1 VILFEEVK
9 YMNDRFWKIV
19 SRVIVVIL
27 GSSLGYYLLPFIW
40 RLLNINIQVF
50 YNPIVNL
57 VLGAIILYLIY
68 WLTQPLLL
76 RSIRN
81 VEKDLRKLSIEKVII
96 SGLGVILGLVLAWLI
111 NIPLVAIGWPF
122 ISNILP
128 IVVTIV
134 LGLSGFY
141 IFSNKSAEIM
151 DLATRLPQ
159 VRRTEVTDGK
169 STVDP
174 QATAVET
181 GTATA
186 EVSTQDRY
194 TEALLAMKPAAVDDY
209 QPYKILDTSVIIDGR
224 ILDVLK
230 AGFIEGVI
238 VVPNFV
244 LKELQYIAD
253 SADSVK
259 RVRGRRGLDILNQIQ
274 ALDDVTVDFYAGD
287 FEDESEVDLKLLLLA
302 KEVNGVVVTNDYNL
316 NKVSQFHKI
325 KVLNINELANSL
337 KSVVIPG
344 EMLTVHIVKAGTERQ
359 QGVAYM
365 DDGTMIVV
373 EEGKH
378 HIDESLRVEITSA
391 IQTNAGR
398 MVFAKIAD

>member
-1 VILFEEVK
+1 
-9 YMNDRFWKIV
+9 MNERFWKIL
-19 SRVIVVIL
+19 SRVLIVIL
-27 GSSLGYYLLPFIW
+27 GSSIGYYVLPLLWDMI
-40 RLLNINIQVF
+40 NINISFF
-50 YNPIVNL
+50 YHPLFNI
-57 VLGAIILYLIY
+57 VLGAIILFLIY
-68 WLTQPLLL
+68 GLTQPLLM
-76 RSIRN
+76 RFIRN
-81 VEKDLRKLSIEKVII
+81 IERDMRQLSIEKVLV
-96 SGLGVILGLVLAWLI
+96 SAVGVIIGLVLAWLI

-122 ISNILP
+122 VSNILP
-128 IVVTIV
+128 IVLTIV
-134 LGLSGFY
+134 LGVLGFY

-151 DLATRLPQ
+151 EMITRFPQ
-159 VRRTEVTDGK
+159 VRRSESTDTAITEDVQSDKETHESDLSTHSEGLDMYTD
-169 STVDP
+169 
-174 QATAVET
+174 
-181 GTATA
+181 
-186 EVSTQDRY
+186 
-194 TEALLAMKPAAVDDY
+194 ALLSLRQAADEAY

-253 SADSVK
+253 SADSLK

-274 ALDDVTVDFYAGD
+274 ALDDVIVDFYAGD
-287 FEDESEVDLKLLLLA
+287 FDDESEVDLKLLRLA
-302 KEVNGVVVTNDYNL
+302 KLVDGVVVTNDYNL

-344 EMLTVHIVKAGTERQ
+344 ETISVHIVKAGTERQ

-378 HIDESLRVEITSA
+378 HIDETLSVEITSA

>member
-1 VILFEEVK
+1 
-9 YMNDRFWKIV
+9 MNDRFWKIV

-68 WLTQPLLL
+68 WLIQPLLL

-122 ISNILP
+122 ISNVLP
-128 IVVTIV
+128 IIVTIV

-302 KEVNGVVVTNDYNL
+302 KVVNGVVVTNDYNL

>member
-1 VILFEEVK
+1 
-9 YMNDRFWKIV
+9 MNKMNERFWKIL
-19 SRVIVVIL
+19 SRILIVIL
-27 GSSLGYYLLPFIW
+27 GSSIGYYVLPLLWGMI
-40 RLLNINIQVF
+40 NINISFF
-50 YNPIVNL
+50 YSPLFNI
-57 VLGAIILYLIY
+57 VLGAIILFLIY
-68 WLTQPLLL
+68 GLTQPLLM
-76 RSIRN
+76 RFIRN
-81 VEKDLRKLSIEKVII
+81 IERDMRQLSIEKVLV
-96 SGLGVILGLVLAWLI
+96 SAVGVIIGLVLAWLI

-128 IVVTIV
+128 IVLTIV
-134 LGLSGFY
+134 LGVLGFY

-151 DLATRLPQ
+151 EMLTRFPQ
-159 VRRTEVTDGK
+159 VRRSESTDTAITEDMQSDKEAHESDLSTHSEGLDMYTD
-169 STVDP
+169 
-174 QATAVET
+174 
-181 GTATA
+181 
-186 EVSTQDRY
+186 
-194 TEALLAMKPAAVDDY
+194 ALLSLRQAADEAY

-253 SADSVK
+253 SADSLK

-274 ALDDVTVDFYAGD
+274 ALDDVIVDFYAGD
-287 FEDESEVDLKLLLLA
+287 FDDESEVDLKLLRLA
-302 KEVNGVVVTNDYNL
+302 KLVDGVVVTNDYNL

-344 EMLTVHIVKAGTERQ
+344 ETISVHIVKAGTERQ

-378 HIDESLRVEITSA
+378 HIDETLSVEITSA

>member
-1 VILFEEVK
+1 
-9 YMNDRFWKIV
+9 MNERFWKIL
-19 SRVIVVIL
+19 SRVLIVIL
-27 GSSLGYYLLPFIW
+27 GSSIGYYVLPLLWGMI
-40 RLLNINIQVF
+40 NINISFF
-50 YNPIVNL
+50 YSPLFNI
-57 VLGAIILYLIY
+57 VLGAIILFLIY
-68 WLTQPLLL
+68 GLTQPLLM
-76 RSIRN
+76 RFIRN
-81 VEKDLRKLSIEKVII
+81 IERDMRQLSIEKVLVSAI
-96 SGLGVILGLVLAWLI
+96 GVIIGLVLAWLI

-128 IVVTIV
+128 IVLTIV
-134 LGLSGFY
+134 LGVLGFY

-151 DLATRLPQ
+151 EMLTRFPQ
-159 VRRTEVTDGK
+159 VRRSESTDTVITDDTQSDK
-169 STVDP
+169 EAYESDLSTHSEGLDM
-174 QATAVET
+174 
-181 GTATA
+181 
-186 EVSTQDRY
+186 Y
-194 TEALLAMKPAAVDDY
+194 TDALLSLRQAADEAY

-253 SADSVK
+253 SADSLK

-274 ALDDVTVDFYAGD
+274 ALDDVIVDFYAGD
-287 FEDESEVDLKLLLLA
+287 FDDESEVDLKLLRLA
-302 KEVNGVVVTNDYNL
+302 KLVDGVVVTNDYNL

-344 EMLTVHIVKAGTERQ
+344 ETISVHIVKAGTERQ

-378 HIDESLRVEITSA
+378 HIDETLSVEITSA

>member
-1 VILFEEVK
+1 
-9 YMNDRFWKIV
+9 MNERFWKIL
-19 SRVIVVIL
+19 SRVLIVIL
-27 GSSLGYYLLPFIW
+27 GSSIGYYVLPLLW
-40 RLLNINIQVF
+40 DMVNINISFF
-50 YNPIVNL
+50 YHPLFNI
-57 VLGAIILYLIY
+57 VLGAIILFLIY
-68 WLTQPLLL
+68 GLTQPLLM
-76 RSIRN
+76 RFIRN
-81 VEKDLRKLSIEKVII
+81 IERDMRQLSIEKVLV
-96 SGLGVILGLVLAWLI
+96 SAVGVIIGLVLAWLI

-128 IVVTIV
+128 IVLTIV
-134 LGLSGFY
+134 LGVLGFY

-151 DLATRLPQ
+151 EMLTRFPQ
-159 VRRTEVTDGK
+159 VRRSESTDTAITEDVQSDKETHESDLSTHSEGLDMYTD
-169 STVDP
+169 
-174 QATAVET
+174 
-181 GTATA
+181 
-186 EVSTQDRY
+186 
-194 TEALLAMKPAAVDDY
+194 ALLSLRQAADEAY

-253 SADSVK
+253 SADSLK

-274 ALDDVTVDFYAGD
+274 ALDDVIVDFYAGD
-287 FEDESEVDLKLLLLA
+287 FDDESEVDLKLLRLA
-302 KEVNGVVVTNDYNL
+302 KLVDGVVVTNDYNL

-344 EMLTVHIVKAGTERQ
+344 ETISVHIVKAGTERQ

-378 HIDESLRVEITSA
+378 HIDETLSVEITSA

>member
-1 VILFEEVK
+1 
-9 YMNDRFWKIV
+9 MNERFWKIL
-19 SRVIVVIL
+19 SRVLIVIL
-27 GSSLGYYLLPFIW
+27 GSSIGYYVLPLLWDMI
-40 RLLNINIQVF
+40 NINISFVYSPLF
-50 YNPIVNL
+50 NI
-57 VLGAIILYLIY
+57 VLGAIILFLIY
-68 WLTQPLLL
+68 GLTQPLLM
-76 RSIRN
+76 RFIRN
-81 VEKDLRKLSIEKVII
+81 IERDMRQLSIEKVLV
-96 SGLGVILGLVLAWLI
+96 SAVGVIIGLVLAWLI

-128 IVVTIV
+128 IVLTIV
-134 LGLSGFY
+134 LGVLGFY

-151 DLATRLPQ
+151 EMLTRFPQ
-159 VRRTEVTDGK
+159 VRRSESTDRAITEDAQSDKETHESDLSTHSEGHDMYTD
-169 STVDP
+169 
-174 QATAVET
+174 
-181 GTATA
+181 
-186 EVSTQDRY
+186 
-194 TEALLAMKPAAVDDY
+194 ALLSLRQAADEAY

-253 SADSVK
+253 SADSLK

-274 ALDDVTVDFYAGD
+274 ALDDVIVDFYAGD
-287 FEDESEVDLKLLLLA
+287 FDDESEVDLKLLRLA
-302 KEVNGVVVTNDYNL
+302 KLVDGVVVTNDYNL

-344 EMLTVHIVKAGTERQ
+344 ETISVHIVKAGTERQ

-378 HIDESLRVEITSA
+378 HIDETLSVEITSA

>member
-1 VILFEEVK
+1 
-9 YMNDRFWKIV
+9 MNERFWKIL
-19 SRVIVVIL
+19 SRVLTVIL
-27 GSSLGYYLLPFIW
+27 GSSIGYYVLPLLWDMI
-40 RLLNINIQVF
+40 NINFSFF
-50 YNPIVNL
+50 YYPLFNI
-57 VLGAIILYLIY
+57 VLGAIILFLIY
-68 WLTQPLLL
+68 GLTQPLLM
-76 RSIRN
+76 RFIHNIER
-81 VEKDLRKLSIEKVII
+81 DMRQLSIEKVLVSAI
-96 SGLGVILGLVLAWLI
+96 GVIIGLVLAWLI

-128 IVVTIV
+128 IVLTIV
-134 LGLSGFY
+134 LGVLGFY
-141 IFSNKSAEIM
+141 IFSNKSVEIM
-151 DLATRLPQ
+151 EMLTHFPQGRRSESMDTAITEDVQSDEETHESDLSTHSEGLDMY
-159 VRRTEVTDGK
+159 TD
-169 STVDP
+169 
-174 QATAVET
+174 
-181 GTATA
+181 
-186 EVSTQDRY
+186 
-194 TEALLAMKPAAVDDY
+194 ALLSLRQAADEAY

-253 SADSVK
+253 SADSLK

-274 ALDDVTVDFYAGD
+274 ALDDVVVDFYAGD
-287 FEDESEVDLKLLLLA
+287 FDDEPEVDLKLLRLA
-302 KEVNGVVVTNDYNL
+302 KLVDGVVVTNDYNL

-325 KVLNINELANSL
+325 KVLNINELANSV

-344 EMLTVHIVKAGTERQ
+344 ETISVHIVKAGTERQ

-378 HIDESLRVEITSA
+378 HIDETLSVEITSA

>member
-1 VILFEEVK
+1 
-9 YMNDRFWKIV
+9 MNERFWKIL
-19 SRVIVVIL
+19 SRVLIVIL
-27 GSSLGYYLLPFIW
+27 GSSIGYYVLPLLWDMI
-40 RLLNINIQVF
+40 NINISFF
-50 YNPIVNL
+50 YHPLFNI
-57 VLGAIILYLIY
+57 VLGAIILFLIY
-68 WLTQPLLL
+68 GLTQPLLM
-76 RSIRN
+76 RFIRN
-81 VEKDLRKLSIEKVII
+81 IERDMRQLSIEKVLVSAI
-96 SGLGVILGLVLAWLI
+96 GVIIGLVLAWLI

-128 IVVTIV
+128 IVLTIV
-134 LGLSGFY
+134 LGVLGFY

-151 DLATRLPQ
+151 EMLTRFPQ
-159 VRRTEVTDGK
+159 VRRSESTDTAITEDMQSDKEAHESDLSTHSEGLDMYTD
-169 STVDP
+169 
-174 QATAVET
+174 
-181 GTATA
+181 
-186 EVSTQDRY
+186 
-194 TEALLAMKPAAVDDY
+194 ALLSLRQAADEAY

-253 SADSVK
+253 SADSLK

-274 ALDDVTVDFYAGD
+274 ALDDVIVDFYAGD
-287 FEDESEVDLKLLLLA
+287 FDDESEVDLKLLRLA
-302 KEVNGVVVTNDYNL
+302 KLVDGVVVTNDYNL

-344 EMLTVHIVKAGTERQ
+344 ETISVHIVKAGTERQ

-378 HIDESLRVEITSA
+378 HIDETLSVEITSA

>member
-1 VILFEEVK
+1 
-9 YMNDRFWKIV
+9 MNKMNERFWKIL
-19 SRVIVVIL
+19 SRVLTVIL
-27 GSSLGYYLLPFIW
+27 GSSIGYYVLPLLWDMI
-40 RLLNINIQVF
+40 NINISFF
-50 YNPIVNL
+50 YYPLFNI
-57 VLGAIILYLIY
+57 VLGAIILFLIY
-68 WLTQPLLL
+68 GLTQPLLM
-76 RSIRN
+76 RFIRN
-81 VEKDLRKLSIEKVII
+81 IERDMRQLSIEKVLVSAI
-96 SGLGVILGLVLAWLI
+96 GVIIGLVLAWLI

-128 IVVTIV
+128 IVLTIV
-134 LGLSGFY
+134 LGVLGFY
-141 IFSNKSAEIM
+141 IFSNKNAEIM
-151 DLATRLPQ
+151 DMLTRFPQ
-159 VRRTEVTDGK
+159 VRRSESTD
-169 STVDP
+169 
-174 QATAVET
+174 TAVTEDVQLDKET
-181 GTATA
+181 R
-186 EVSTQDRY
+186 ESDLSTHS
-194 TEALLAMKPAAVDDY
+194 EALDMYTDALLSLRQAADEAY

-253 SADSVK
+253 SADSLK

-274 ALDDVTVDFYAGD
+274 ALDDVVVDFYAGD
-287 FEDESEVDLKLLLLA
+287 FDDESEVDLKLLRLA
-302 KEVNGVVVTNDYNL
+302 KLVDGVVVTNDYNL

-325 KVLNINELANSL
+325 KVLNINELANSV

-344 EMLTVHIVKAGTERQ
+344 ETISVHIVKAGTERQ

-378 HIDESLRVEITSA
+378 HIDETLSVEITSA

>member
-1 VILFEEVK
+1 
-9 YMNDRFWKIV
+9 MNERFWKIL
-19 SRVIVVIL
+19 SRVLTVIL
-27 GSSLGYYLLPFIW
+27 GSSIGYYVLPLLWDMI
-40 RLLNINIQVF
+40 NINISFF
-50 YNPIVNL
+50 YSPLFNI
-57 VLGAIILYLIY
+57 VLGAIILFLIY
-68 WLTQPLLL
+68 GLTQPLLM
-76 RSIRN
+76 RFIRN
-81 VEKDLRKLSIEKVII
+81 IERDMRQLSIEKVLV
-96 SGLGVILGLVLAWLI
+96 SAVGVIIGLVLAWLI

-128 IVVTIV
+128 IVLTIV
-134 LGLSGFY
+134 LGVLGFY
-141 IFSNKSAEIM
+141 IFSNKSVEIM
-151 DLATRLPQ
+151 EMLTRFPQ
-159 VRRTEVTDGK
+159 VRRSESADTAISEDVQLDKETRESDLSTHSEDLDMYTD
-169 STVDP
+169 
-174 QATAVET
+174 
-181 GTATA
+181 
-186 EVSTQDRY
+186 
-194 TEALLAMKPAAVDDY
+194 ALLSLRQAADEAY

-253 SADSVK
+253 SADSLK

-274 ALDDVTVDFYAGD
+274 ALDDVVVDFYTGD
-287 FEDESEVDLKLLLLA
+287 FDDEPEVDLKLLRLA
-302 KEVNGVVVTNDYNL
+302 KLVDGVVVTNDYNL

-325 KVLNINELANSL
+325 KVLNINELANSV

-344 EMLTVHIVKAGTERQ
+344 ETISVHIVKAGTERQ

-378 HIDESLRVEITSA
+378 HIDETLSVEITSA

>member
-1 VILFEEVK
+1 
-9 YMNDRFWKIV
+9 MNERFWKIL
-19 SRVIVVIL
+19 SRVLIVIL
-27 GSSLGYYLLPFIW
+27 GSSIGYYVLPLLWDMI
-40 RLLNINIQVF
+40 NINISFF
-50 YNPIVNL
+50 YSPLFNI
-57 VLGAIILYLIY
+57 VLGAIILFLIY
-68 WLTQPLLL
+68 GLTQPLLM
-76 RSIRN
+76 RFIRN
-81 VEKDLRKLSIEKVII
+81 IERDMRQLSIEKVLVSAI
-96 SGLGVILGLVLAWLI
+96 GVIIGLVLAWLI

-128 IVVTIV
+128 IVLTIV
-134 LGLSGFY
+134 LGVLGFY

-151 DLATRLPQ
+151 EMLTRFPQ
-159 VRRTEVTDGK
+159 VRRSESTDTAITEDVQSDKETHESDLSTHSEGLDMYTD
-169 STVDP
+169 
-174 QATAVET
+174 
-181 GTATA
+181 
-186 EVSTQDRY
+186 
-194 TEALLAMKPAAVDDY
+194 ALLSLRQAADEAY

-253 SADSVK
+253 SADSLK

-274 ALDDVTVDFYAGD
+274 ALDDVIVDFYAGD
-287 FEDESEVDLKLLLLA
+287 FDDESEVDLKLLRLA
-302 KEVNGVVVTNDYNL
+302 KLVDGVVVTNDYNL

-344 EMLTVHIVKAGTERQ
+344 ETISVHIVKAGTERQ

-378 HIDESLRVEITSA
+378 HIDETLSVEITSA

>member
-1 VILFEEVK
+1 
-9 YMNDRFWKIV
+9 MNERFWKIL
-19 SRVIVVIL
+19 SRVLIVIL
-27 GSSLGYYLLPFIW
+27 GSSIGYYVLPLLWDMI
-40 RLLNINIQVF
+40 NINISFF
-50 YNPIVNL
+50 YYPLFNI
-57 VLGAIILYLIY
+57 VLGAIILFLIY
-68 WLTQPLLL
+68 GLTRPLLM
-76 RSIRN
+76 RFFRN
-81 VEKDLRKLSIEKVII
+81 IERDMRQLSIEKLLVSAVGII
-96 SGLGVILGLVLAWLI
+96 IGLVLAWLI

-128 IVVTIV
+128 IVLTIV
-134 LGLSGFY
+134 LGVLGFY

-151 DLATRLPQ
+151 EMLTRFPQ
-159 VRRTEVTDGK
+159 VRRSESTNTAIAEDVQSDKETQESNISTHSEGLDIYTD
-169 STVDP
+169 
-174 QATAVET
+174 
-181 GTATA
+181 
-186 EVSTQDRY
+186 
-194 TEALLAMKPAAVDDY
+194 ALLSLRQAADEAY

-253 SADSVK
+253 SADSLK

-274 ALDDVTVDFYAGD
+274 ALDDVVVDFYTGD
-287 FEDESEVDLKLLLLA
+287 FDDEPEVDLKLLRLA
-302 KEVNGVVVTNDYNL
+302 KLVDGVVVTNDYNL

-325 KVLNINELANSL
+325 KVLNINELANSV

-344 EMLTVHIVKAGTERQ
+344 ETISVHIVKAGTERQ

-378 HIDESLRVEITSA
+378 HIDETLSVEITSA

>member
-1 VILFEEVK
+1 
-9 YMNDRFWKIV
+9 MNERFWKIL
-19 SRVIVVIL
+19 SRVLIVIL
-27 GSSLGYYLLPFIW
+27 GSSIGYYVLPLLWDMI
-40 RLLNINIQVF
+40 NINISFF
-50 YNPIVNL
+50 YSPLFNI
-57 VLGAIILYLIY
+57 VLGAIILFLIY
-68 WLTQPLLL
+68 GLTQPLLM
-76 RSIRN
+76 RFIRN
-81 VEKDLRKLSIEKVII
+81 IERDMRQLSIEKVLVSAI
-96 SGLGVILGLVLAWLI
+96 GVIIGLVLAWLI

-128 IVVTIV
+128 IVLTIV
-134 LGLSGFY
+134 LGVLGFY

-151 DLATRLPQ
+151 EMLTRFPQ
-159 VRRTEVTDGK
+159 VRRSESTDTAITDDTQSDK
-169 STVDP
+169 EAHESDLSTHSEGHDM
-174 QATAVET
+174 
-181 GTATA
+181 
-186 EVSTQDRY
+186 Y
-194 TEALLAMKPAAVDDY
+194 TDALLSLRQAADEAY

-253 SADSVK
+253 SADSLK

-274 ALDDVTVDFYAGD
+274 ALDDVVVDFYAGD
-287 FEDESEVDLKLLLLA
+287 FDDESEVDLKLLRLA
-302 KEVNGVVVTNDYNL
+302 KLVDGVVVTNDYNL

-344 EMLTVHIVKAGTERQ
+344 ETISVHIVKAGTERQ

-378 HIDESLRVEITSA
+378 HIDETLSVEITSA

>member
-1 VILFEEVK
+1 
-9 YMNDRFWKIV
+9 MNERFWKIL
-19 SRVIVVIL
+19 SRVLIVIL
-27 GSSLGYYLLPFIW
+27 GSSIGYYVLPLLWDMI
-40 RLLNINIQVF
+40 NINISFF
-50 YNPIVNL
+50 YYPLFNI
-57 VLGAIILYLIY
+57 VLGAIILFLIY
-68 WLTQPLLL
+68 GLTQPLLM
-76 RSIRN
+76 RFIRN
-81 VEKDLRKLSIEKVII
+81 IERDMRQLSIEKVLVSAI
-96 SGLGVILGLVLAWLI
+96 GVIIGLVLAWLI

-128 IVVTIV
+128 IVLTIV
-134 LGLSGFY
+134 LGVLGFY

-151 DLATRLPQ
+151 EMLTRFPQ
-159 VRRTEVTDGK
+159 VRRSESTDTAITEDMQSDKEAHESDLSTHSEGLDMYTD
-169 STVDP
+169 
-174 QATAVET
+174 
-181 GTATA
+181 
-186 EVSTQDRY
+186 
-194 TEALLAMKPAAVDDY
+194 ALLSLRQAADEAY

-253 SADSVK
+253 SADSLK

-274 ALDDVTVDFYAGD
+274 ALDDVIVDFYAGD
-287 FEDESEVDLKLLLLA
+287 FDDESEVDLKLLRLA
-302 KEVNGVVVTNDYNL
+302 KLVDGVVVTNDYNL

-344 EMLTVHIVKAGTERQ
+344 ETISVHIVKAGTERQ

-378 HIDESLRVEITSA
+378 HIDETLSVEITSA

>member
-1 VILFEEVK
+1 
-9 YMNDRFWKIV
+9 MNKMNERFWKIL
-19 SRVIVVIL
+19 SRILIVIL
-27 GSSLGYYLLPFIW
+27 GSSIGYYVLPLLWDMI
-40 RLLNINIQVF
+40 NINISFF
-50 YNPIVNL
+50 YSPLFNI
-57 VLGAIILYLIY
+57 VLGAIILFLIY
-68 WLTQPLLL
+68 GLTQPLLM
-76 RSIRN
+76 RFIRN
-81 VEKDLRKLSIEKVII
+81 IERDMRQLSIEKVLV
-96 SGLGVILGLVLAWLI
+96 SAVGVIIGLVLAWLI

-128 IVVTIV
+128 IVLTIV
-134 LGLSGFY
+134 LGVLGFY

-151 DLATRLPQ
+151 EMLTRFPQ
-159 VRRTEVTDGK
+159 VRRSESTDTAITEDMQSDKEAHESDLSTHSEGLDMYTD
-169 STVDP
+169 
-174 QATAVET
+174 
-181 GTATA
+181 
-186 EVSTQDRY
+186 
-194 TEALLAMKPAAVDDY
+194 ALLSLRQAADEAY

-253 SADSVK
+253 SADSLK

-274 ALDDVTVDFYAGD
+274 ALDDVIVDFYAGD
-287 FEDESEVDLKLLLLA
+287 FDDESEVDLKLLRLA
-302 KEVNGVVVTNDYNL
+302 KLVDGVVVTNDYNL

-344 EMLTVHIVKAGTERQ
+344 ETISVHIVKAGTERQ

-378 HIDESLRVEITSA
+378 HIDETLSVEITSA

>member
-1 VILFEEVK
+1 
-9 YMNDRFWKIV
+9 MRF
-19 SRVIVVIL
+19 
-27 GSSLGYYLLPFIW
+27 
-40 RLLNINIQVF
+40 
-50 YNPIVNL
+50 
-57 VLGAIILYLIY
+57 
-68 WLTQPLLL
+68 
-76 RSIRN
+76 IRN
-81 VEKDLRKLSIEKVII
+81 IERDMRQLSIEKVLV
-96 SGLGVILGLVLAWLI
+96 SAVGVIIGLVLAWLI

-128 IVVTIV
+128 IVLTIV
-134 LGLSGFY
+134 LGVLGFY

-151 DLATRLPQ
+151 EMLTRFPQ
-159 VRRTEVTDGK
+159 VRRSESTDTAITDDTQSDK
-169 STVDP
+169 EAHESDLSTHSEGHDM
-174 QATAVET
+174 
-181 GTATA
+181 
-186 EVSTQDRY
+186 Y
-194 TEALLAMKPAAVDDY
+194 TDALLSLRQAADEAY

-253 SADSVK
+253 SADSLK

-274 ALDDVTVDFYAGD
+274 ALDDVIVDFYAGD
-287 FEDESEVDLKLLLLA
+287 FDDESEVDLKLLRLA
-302 KEVNGVVVTNDYNL
+302 KLVDGVVVTNDYNL

-344 EMLTVHIVKAGTERQ
+344 ESLTVHIVKAGTERQ

-378 HIDESLRVEITSA
+378 HIDETLSVEITSA

>member
-1 VILFEEVK
+1 
-9 YMNDRFWKIV
+9 MNDRFWKIV

-68 WLTQPLLL
+68 WLIQPLLL

-128 IVVTIV
+128 IIVTIV

-302 KEVNGVVVTNDYNL
+302 KVVNGVVVTNDYNL

>member
-1 VILFEEVK
+1 
-9 YMNDRFWKIV
+9 MNERFWKIL
-19 SRVIVVIL
+19 SRVLTVIL
-27 GSSLGYYLLPFIW
+27 GSSIGYYVLPLLWDMI
-40 RLLNINIQVF
+40 NINFSFF
-50 YNPIVNL
+50 YYPLFNI
-57 VLGAIILYLIY
+57 VLGAIILFLIY
-68 WLTQPLLL
+68 GLTQPLLM
-76 RSIRN
+76 RFIRN
-81 VEKDLRKLSIEKVII
+81 IERDMRQLSIEKVLVSAI
-96 SGLGVILGLVLAWLI
+96 GVIIGLVLAWLI

-128 IVVTIV
+128 IVLTIV
-134 LGLSGFY
+134 LGVLGFY
-141 IFSNKSAEIM
+141 IFSNKSVEIM
-151 DLATRLPQ
+151 EMLTRFPQ
-159 VRRTEVTDGK
+159 VRRSESADTAITEDVQLDKETRESDLSTHSEDLDMYTDALL
-169 STVDP
+169 SLR
-174 QATAVET
+174 QATDET
-181 GTATA
+181 
-186 EVSTQDRY
+186 
-194 TEALLAMKPAAVDDY
+194 Y

-253 SADSVK
+253 SADSLK

-274 ALDDVTVDFYAGD
+274 ALDDVIVDFYAGD
-287 FEDESEVDLKLLLLA
+287 FDDEPEVDLKLLRLA
-302 KEVNGVVVTNDYNL
+302 KLVDGVVVTNDYNL

-325 KVLNINELANSL
+325 KVLNINELANSV

-344 EMLTVHIVKAGTERQ
+344 ETISVHIVKAGTERQ

-378 HIDESLRVEITSA
+378 HIDETLSVEITSA